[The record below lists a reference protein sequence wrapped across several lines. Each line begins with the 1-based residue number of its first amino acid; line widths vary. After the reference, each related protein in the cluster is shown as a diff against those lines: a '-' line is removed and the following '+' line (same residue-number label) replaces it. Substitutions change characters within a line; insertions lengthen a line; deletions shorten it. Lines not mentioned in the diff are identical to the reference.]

1 MILFR
6 YLADFS
12 YFSLISIILFSSQI
26 IPELR
31 KDIKNILT
39 NQTTAI
45 SMCFVLIP
53 QDLES
58 LSLISRLKT

>member
-1 MILFR
+1 MAGQGSTMQPKHSHLR
-6 YLADFS
+6 VT
-12 YFSLISIILFSSQI
+12 
-26 IPELR
+26 LR

>member
-1 MILFR
+1 MVKDEWKVRALQCNQNTR
-6 YLADFS
+6 
-12 YFSLISIILFSSQI
+12 
-26 IPELR
+26 
-31 KDIKNILT
+31 DIKNILT

-58 LSLISRLKT
+58 LSLIIRLKT